1 MLYCSQVVSKRVWE
15 MDRQIEICLEK
26 SMMKNSDG
34 RDEGHVK
41 RIKKQ
46 DGVFKQNCFLELP
59 EKIKPC
65 ISSPPLPAKIFM
77 RK

>member
-26 SMMKNSDG
+26 SMMRNFDG

-46 DGVFKQNCFLELP
+46 RMEFLN
-59 EKIKPC
+59 KT
-65 ISSPPLPAKIFM
+65 AF
-77 RK
+77 